1 MLLRWLCLLLCL
13 VSLSLAGCTE
23 MRQAGAEPRYEK
35 PDTGGGGYSARFP
48 RRRGRPVGEQ
58 GRRRALSLG

>member
-35 PDTGGGGYSARFP
+35 PDTGGGGY
-48 RRRGRPVGEQ
+48 
-58 GRRRALSLG
+58 